1 MYLKYTKLERRPH
14 AQINRVRY
22 RIMGD
27 KGRLTPPSSSVVR
40 DA

>member
-14 AQINRVRY
+14 AQINRIRY

-27 KGRLTPPSSSVVR
+27 KGRAPSSSVVR